1 MTKSFLSRRLF
12 RKVIYQHIFNY
23 NENGSIDDKKV
34 KGSGESGLYKNCK
47 ATFQYI
53 YDKVEETEK
62 LDEFMGKELRQ
73 EFVKLDEDNCE
84 YIIAG
89 KLGCSLYELIQN
101 IFKKNLLKEFSV
113 VKATLEF
120 YEFYE
125 ELVSEFNEKE
135 ENVKINAC
143 DKITLKHIR
152 EDWKNILICREYV
165 TKKRRANAV

>member
-1 MTKSFLSRRLF
+1 MK
-12 RKVIYQHIFNY
+12 
-23 NENGSIDDKKV
+23 
-34 KGSGESGLYKNCK
+34 
-47 ATFQYI
+47 
-53 YDKVEETEK
+53 
-62 LDEFMGKELRQ
+62 KELRQ

-125 ELVSEFNEKE
+125 ELVNEFNEKE
-135 ENVKINAC
+135 SNVKIINCDEKYLKILRQDWESLNTVRDYVKKSKNKLSLNLNDENVNNEANDENNVNNAI
-143 DKITLKHIR
+143 KEEEKKLEIR
-152 EDWKNILICREYV
+152 EEFIQL
-165 TKKRRANAV
+165 